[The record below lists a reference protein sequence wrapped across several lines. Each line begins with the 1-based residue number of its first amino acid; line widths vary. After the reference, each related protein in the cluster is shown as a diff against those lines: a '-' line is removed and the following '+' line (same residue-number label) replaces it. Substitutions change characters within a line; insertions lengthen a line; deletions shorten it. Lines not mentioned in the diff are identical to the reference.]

1 VRVFL
6 RGFRLK
12 PVGYTWLIKEYG
24 LEVLEPALRSY
35 LHERSDR
42 RSLKRDGHVE
52 AYYPKSYD
60 PGELWTGNLTFAF
73 KYEGI
78 NPEALAALLPKLAFS
93 DVEAFVLVSPTG
105 KYARLVWFFY
115 EFFLDRELGLK
126 DLDRGNYIPILD
138 EEREF
143 ALPEA
148 LAPRSKRQRL
158 IVNLLGDKA
167 YCPRIRK
174 TKTILEFGA
183 SGIVAS
189 VRALI
194 ASYPESLI
202 ERASRYL
209 YAKET
214 KSSFEI
220 EREKADNR
228 RVSGFVELLR
238 RAGQT
243 DPYGESELT
252 VLQNAIVEKR
262 YAATT
267 YRTTQNYVGESLGPA
282 RELVHYIPPKP
293 DALRSLMDGW
303 AMSCRLIRSN
313 GMETLILATVAGF
326 GFVFLHPFDDGNGR
340 IHRFL
345 IHDALISSGFTP
357 EGMIFPVSAVM
368 LRRIKEYDAALEAYS
383 APCMKHLRYALD
395 EWGAMTVEGETS
407 GFYRYPDLTSQT
419 EALASFIRETAETEF
434 SAELEYLALFD
445 EAREAVRSILDMPD
459 RKLELFVRLCIQGK
473 GRLSTAKRELFP
485 ELSDIELASL
495 ESAVFSIMA
504 RRDSTKKQE

>member
-1 VRVFL
+1 M
-6 RGFRLK
+6 K

-24 LEVLEPALRSY
+24 LEVLEPALLSY

-42 RSLKRDGHVE
+42 RSLERDGHVE
-52 AYYPKSYD
+52 VYYPKSYD
-60 PGELWTGNLTFAF
+60 PGEHWTENLTFAF

-78 NPEALAALLPKLAFS
+78 DPEVLAALLPKLAFP
-93 DVEAFVLVSPTG
+93 DVQAFVRASPTG
-105 KYARLVWFFY
+105 KYARLVWYFY
-115 EFFLDRELGLK
+115 ELFLDRRLGLG

-148 LAPRSKRQRL
+148 MAPRAKRQRL
-158 IVNLLGDKA
+158 IVNLLGNKA
-167 YCPRIRK
+167 YCPRVRK
-174 TKTILEFGA
+174 TKAILEFEA
-183 SGIVAS
+183 SNIIAS
-189 VRALI
+189 LRALI

-214 KSSFEI
+214 KSSFEM

-228 RVSGFVELLR
+228 RAARFIELLR
-238 RAGQT
+238 RAGRT
-243 DPYGESELT
+243 DPYGENELT
-252 VLQNAIVEKR
+252 VLQNAIVEER
-262 YAATT
+262 YAATA
-267 YRTTQNYVGESLGPA
+267 YRTTQNYVGESLGPT
-282 RELVHYIPPKP
+282 RELVHYIPPAP

-313 GMETLILATVAGF
+313 GMGALILATVAGF

-368 LRRIKEYDAALEAYS
+368 LRRMKEYDAALEAYS
-383 APCMKHLRYALD
+383 RPCMKHLRYVLD
-395 EWGAMTVEGETS
+395 ERGAMTAEGDTS
-407 GFYRYPDLTSQT
+407 GFYRYPDLTSQA
-419 EALASFIRETAETEF
+419 EALASFIRETAQTEF

-473 GRLSTAKRELFP
+473 GRLSTAKRELFS

-495 ESAVFSIMA
+495 ESAVFPILA